1 MNNFIGVSLMSD
13 LTICDDLID
22 YFNKS
27 NNKKLGTTLGVG
39 FKSVVDESVK
49 KSTDVTLGGNDL
61 ELHPR
66 LNDYFKELQ
75 ICLEDYMKTYSYS
88 MTHEEFTVIEP
99 INIQHYEPNGA
110 FYSWHCEKNSSAPST
125 LMRHLTFMTY
135 LNDVDDGGE
144 TEFLYQDVKTKAV
157 KGKTVI
163 FPVEWTHTHRGIP
176 SPTQDKYI
184 ITGWFSFKG

>member
-1 MNNFIGVSLMSD
+1 
-13 LTICDDLID
+13 
-22 YFNKS
+22 
-27 NNKKLGTTLGVG
+27 
-39 FKSVVDESVK
+39 
-49 KSTDVTLGGNDL
+49 
-61 ELHPR
+61 
-66 LNDYFKELQ
+66 
-75 ICLEDYMKTYSYS
+75 
-88 MTHEEFTVIEP
+88 
-99 INIQHYEPNGA
+99 
-110 FYSWHCEKNSSAPST
+110 
-125 LMRHLTFMTY
+125 MTY